1 MTTKEMYDKGLHCK
15 GQGFNCHDC
24 ASKINCVEYVN
35 MDVKQKPPLGLM
47 PNDIWKLKRL
57 QDIKSAMGRY
67 AGANMEIPKEWIDEY
82 IYLSR
87 DLKSNTTHF

>member
-1 MTTKEMYDKGLHCK
+1 MTTKEIFDKRIHCK
-15 GQGFNCHDC
+15 GQGFNCYHC
-24 ASKINCVEYVN
+24 ASENICDEYVN

-67 AGANMEIPKEWIDEY
+67 AGADMEIPKQWISEY
-82 IYLSR
+82 IHLSR
-87 DLKSNTTHF
+87 DLEE